1 MKVYYT
7 PRDGFACTMDTFS
20 QIGAEKI
27 VSLSTIVLKRKTS
40 VSMVGVCYQRVYYRK
55 KMSRHWLVFAV
66 KTS

>member
-20 QIGAEKI
+20 QIDAEKL
-27 VSLSTIVLKRKTS
+27 VSLSAIVLKRNT
-40 VSMVGVCYQRVYYRK
+40 VCYKRVYYRK
-55 KMSRHWLVFAV
+55 KTSRHWLVFAV

>member
-20 QIGAEKI
+20 QIDAEKL
-27 VSLSTIVLKRKTS
+27 VSLSTIVLKRNT
-40 VSMVGVCYQRVYYRK
+40 VCYKRVYYRK
-55 KMSRHWLVFAV
+55 KLSRHWLVFAV